1 MREYLYWFLD
11 IVIEQI
17 RGIYV
22 YQLLLLLIVCGIVI
36 YAKSDSDEAEEI
48 TVASVNN

>member
-36 YAKSDSDEAEEI
+36 LIPGYVLENES
-48 TVASVNN
+48 N